1 MKNKFIFFLSLIGVS
16 TYAQVAIGKDVI
28 TNNSVSL
35 EFGSANRGLLL
46 PWVNSSSAVTSAVNG
61 TLIFDAS
68 DKKVKYRK
76 AGTWFDLT
84 INTNGAVDT
93 SLQNSLT
100 ENSLAKVNIGA
111 NSATD
116 STSGILILSDTDKAM
131 VLPKVENPHLNII
144 NPSAGMIVYDT
155 INHQMAVYNGTVWT
169 FWKP

>member
-1 MKNKFIFFLSLIGVS
+1 MIKFFISILLFLYTLNF
-16 TYAQVAIGKDVI
+16 AQVGIGSTAS
-28 TNNSVSL
+28 TNTSVSL
-35 EFGSANRGLLL
+35 EFGTGNRGLLL
-46 PWVNSSSAVTSAVNG
+46 PWVNSSSAVTNAVNG

-76 AGTWFDLT
+76 AGMWSDLT